1 MNEIM
6 EKTRELGELI
16 QNSEEMKNV
25 KNAEILQE
33 NDDKAQELLKEFNMQ
48 RMNLARDMQNN
59 KISQEEA
66 IKQNNEAFEK
76 MLKESESIKKYIDAK
91 HEFDSLVNQVNQVL
105 NFYITGQDPNC
116 THNCSTCGGLPLKAI
131 IYVCR
136 DVCGGKIEKTINIK
150 L

>member
-76 MLKESESIKKYIDAK
+76 MLEESESIKKYIDAK

-116 THNCSTCGGLPLKAI
+116 THNCSTCGG
-131 IYVCR
+131 CH
-136 DVCGGKIEKTINIK
+136 
-150 L
+150 